1 MNIIKVKI
9 NVTGFKR
16 NNKLEII
23 FKLID
28 LIIQLIIIE
37 YVNIIIKNEK
47 EILNKEI
54 KSIKNYYKLC
64 SEGKLINNKNKFK
77 KITHPKVSLVIALYN
92 KEKYLLRLLRSIQ
105 NQYFKEIEI
114 IFVDDFSTDN
124 GINVLKSF
132 QKEDERIIIIR
143 NKKNRGTLISRII
156 GIFKTKGDYIMVP
169 DADDMFAKDIIKTC
183 YNLAVKFN
191 YEMIRFNVF
200 TNGTNNG
207 LTEIGLK
214 LNNKPVYQPK
224 LSDYLFYGFGNLNLN
239 DFTLW
244 NKFIKEDAF
253 KRAINNIKPFYLN
266 QYMII
271 FEDGLLNFSLY
282 RTVKSFYLIKKIGY
296 YYIFQKENSVQHK
309 KNITKNLA
317 KYIFLYMKF
326 ILDNSKNNKHEK
338 DMALH
343 VFHLYNWHAS
353 LLKLINR
360 DFLLYKE
367 VINFFLNYEFI
378 NGEDRNKFKFLKEII
393 DNKEKNTTLKEVK
406 IETSL

>member
-1 MNIIKVKI
+1 MQFIKFKI
-9 NVTGFKR
+9 NVTFFKR
-16 NNKLEII
+16 NNKV
-23 FKLID
+23 KLIVK
-28 LIIQLIIIE
+28 LINIIIELIIIE
-37 YVNIIIKNEK
+37 YINIIIANEK
-47 EILNKEI
+47 EIFKKEI
-54 KSIKNYYKLC
+54 KSIKNYYNLC
-64 SEGKLINNKNKFK
+64 NEGKLINNKIKFRK
-77 KITHPKVSLVIALYN
+77 KNHPKVSLVIALYN

-105 NQYFKEIEI
+105 NQYFKDIEI

-124 GINVLKSF
+124 GINLLKSF
-132 QKEDERIIIIR
+132 QKEDKRINIIR
-143 NKKNRGTLISRII
+143 NKRNKGTLISRII

-169 DADDMFAKDIIKTC
+169 DADDMIGKDIIKTC
-183 YNLAVKFN
+183 YDLAVKYN

-200 TNGTNNG
+200 TNGTNFG

-214 LNNKPVYQPK
+214 LKSKPIYQPE

-253 KRAINNIKPFYLN
+253 KRAINNIDPYFLN

-271 FEDGLLNFSLY
+271 FEDGLINFSLY

-317 KYIFLYMKF
+317 KYIFLYIKF
-326 ILDNSKNNKHEK
+326 ILNNSKNNKHEK

-343 VFHLYNWHAS
+343 VFQLYKWHAS
-353 LLKLINR
+353 LLYLINR
-360 DFLLYKE
+360 DYALYKE

-378 NGEDRNKFKFLKEII
+378 NCENKKKFKRLKQII
-393 DNKEKNTTLKEVK
+393 NKKEKKNDSK
-406 IETSL
+406 IFEN